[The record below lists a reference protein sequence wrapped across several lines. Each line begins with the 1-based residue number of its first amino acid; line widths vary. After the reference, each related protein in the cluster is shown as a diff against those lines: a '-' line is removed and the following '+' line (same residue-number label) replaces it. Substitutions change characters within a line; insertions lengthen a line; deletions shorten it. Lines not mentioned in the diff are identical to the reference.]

1 MEKKKVVIIGA
12 GVVGSAIAR
21 VLSRYENLEVT
32 VLERNIDVG
41 WGTSKANSAVVH
53 PGHEDDQK
61 KYPLR
66 AKFCAKGN
74 RIWHSWAEELDVP
87 IKWPGEIMLA
97 FSVRDLE
104 KLQYYLDLA
113 EKNGVPDVKIVYQD
127 ELREL
132 EPNVSPDAIAGLW
145 APTAGLLAPWD
156 AVISLIE
163 NSVDNGVKLHTE
175 TEVKDV
181 VVEDGKVK
189 GVQTNNGFFEADIII
204 NAAGLYADVISKK
217 VGINFDITPRKGE
230 YYLIDEDV
238 KERVK
243 RIVHQVPTEL
253 TKGVYISETVEGN
266 ILIGPSA
273 VNLPLDAK
281 DDVSTTEKYLDYIW
295 ESAKKLVAKLPPKS
309 SVIKTFAGLRA
320 EPPSGRWIIE
330 AYDNPKG
337 FINAAGMRSPALASS
352 PAVAEYIAKELIG
365 KKLGVELVEKKNWN
379 PYRKGIKKFKI
390 LDDKEKERLIK
401 ENPKYGNVLCMCK
414 EVTEAEIIEAIE
426 RMKKIGI
433 KTISLDGV
441 KFRTTSMFGWCQGS
455 FCRVRIA
462 RVVANYLG
470 IPEWEIPVKDG
481 KTSYGVGDVKA
492 FFNTKQGVDEA

>member
-189 GVQTNNGFFEADIII
+189 GVQTNNGFFEADIVI

-379 PYRKGIKKFKI
+379 PYRKGYWF
-390 LDDKEKERLIK
+390 
-401 ENPKYGNVLCMCK
+401 
-414 EVTEAEIIEAIE
+414 
-426 RMKKIGI
+426 
-433 KTISLDGV
+433 
-441 KFRTTSMFGWCQGS
+441 
-455 FCRVRIA
+455 
-462 RVVANYLG
+462 
-470 IPEWEIPVKDG
+470 
-481 KTSYGVGDVKA
+481 
-492 FFNTKQGVDEA
+492 